1 MSALGQAGLQEL
13 AAGIQLNSG
22 YSEAS
27 GRGVLTERGMSRGR
41 DKGCLKREF
50 LQEQEGPEACVAS
63 RFPEASVSSA
73 LRMPQRP
80 RLLS

>member
-41 DKGCLKREF
+41 DKGCLKRVPP
-50 LQEQEGPEACVAS
+50 GAGRA
-63 RFPEASVSSA
+63 RG
-73 LRMPQRP
+73 LRGQPIP
-80 RLLS
+80 